1 MFTEKECDALALFI
15 EEVVCNR
22 GFEVSPF
29 DDGFHSDY
37 GDGEE
42 DEFTDLY

>member
-1 MFTEKECDALALFI
+1 MFTKKEYDAPALFI

-29 DDGFHSDY
+29 EGFYSDY

>member
-1 MFTEKECDALALFI
+1 MFTKKEYDAPALFV

-22 GFEVSPF
+22 GFEVSPVYNE
-29 DDGFHSDY
+29 SDF

>member
-1 MFTEKECDALALFI
+1 MFVKKEYDAPALFI

-29 DDGFHSDY
+29 EDGFYSDF